1 MIREELLFQI
11 QALADNELPEEQIPE
26 VLKQIEGNYE
36 LREEYAQLLQLN
48 HRLSEVPFPT
58 PKEVW
63 YAPFETQK
71 RHKIPMMLGLI
82 FGLTGLGMLVLRW
95 ILTEIVYY
103 ESGFLVNRQLHLWAI
118 IALGF
123 SFCAFLFHALWYKLE
138 ESKGKSYK
146 RILK

>member
-63 YAPFETQK
+63 FAPFETQK
-71 RHKIPMMLGLI
+71 KHKIPMMLGLI
-82 FGLTGLGMLVLRW
+82 FGFIGLGMLVLRW
-95 ILTEIVYY
+95 ILTDIVYY
-103 ESGFLVNRQLHLWAI
+103 ESGFLVNRQLHLWAL